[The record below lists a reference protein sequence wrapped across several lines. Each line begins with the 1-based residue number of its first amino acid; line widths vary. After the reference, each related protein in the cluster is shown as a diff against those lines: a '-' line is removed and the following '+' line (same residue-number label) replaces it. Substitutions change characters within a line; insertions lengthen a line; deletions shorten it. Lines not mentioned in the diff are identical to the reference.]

1 MVKKELITIGISFV
15 MVLGLAS
22 IIAAMI
28 FTVEMNVIEKNP
40 YITDIELINDTI
52 IDGNADIRPTL

>member
-28 FTVEMNVIEKNP
+28 FIMEMNVIEKNP
-40 YITDIELINDTI
+40 YITDIELINDSI
-52 IDGNADIRPTL
+52 INSQADIAPTL